1 MKQSPLTTGILYLIL
16 GAFFTYLAIQDV
28 NTGGFGFFTYLL
40 ILLAT
45 MDIGSGIRLIF
56 MHFRLKSS
64 EKK

>member
-1 MKQSPLTTGILYLIL
+1 MRQSPLMTGILYLIL
-16 GAFFTYLAIQDV
+16 GSFFTYLAIEDV

-45 MDIGSGIRLIF
+45 MDIGSGLRLVM